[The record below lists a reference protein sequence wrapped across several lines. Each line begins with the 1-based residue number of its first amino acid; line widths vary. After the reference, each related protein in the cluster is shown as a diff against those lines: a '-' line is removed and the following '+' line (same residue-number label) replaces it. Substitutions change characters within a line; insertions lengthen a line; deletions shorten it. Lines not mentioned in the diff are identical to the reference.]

1 MMNCKKMLLPNNIAE
16 DFYNPVMKKA
26 ISFDRISGFFSS
38 KALALYSEGLEHFL
52 KEKCRYRLIVSKE
65 ISELDYN
72 EIKLGYQIKRNILEY
87 TRINK

>member
-1 MMNCKKMLLPNNIAE
+1 MFRNLDLKPVYNSQLDNIAE

-52 KEKCRYRLIVSKE
+52 KEECRYRLIVSKE
-65 ISELDYN
+65 ISEC
-72 EIKLGYQIKRNILEY
+72 
-87 TRINK
+87 